1 MTGVFNVRPPQ
12 PKLSSAWNAGNLSFL
27 KNKVITLL
35 FDKVFTQKLFILLLS
50 LGSQTQHYKFS
61 IVETIIMN
69 DLSVT
74 FHLKSTKGFP

>member
-27 KNKVITLL
+27 KNKVITVL
-35 FDKVFTQKLFILLLS
+35 FDKVFTQKLLILLLS
-50 LGSQTQHYKFS
+50 LGSHRLSTTKFS

-74 FHLKSTKGFP
+74 FHLKRY